1 MQIKGFQSNLINN
14 IGRKGGE
21 GVVKD
26 SRGQGRLRNVTVLN
40 FRITFHITIKIL
52 II

>member
-26 SRGQGRLRNVTVLN
+26 SRGQGRLRNVTVS
-40 FRITFHITIKIL
+40 K
-52 II
+52 